1 MCYFKLKD
9 VSYKYPLEDRE
20 ILKNINLDIKK
31 GEFWAVIGKNGSGKT
46 TLCNVLR
53 RFVPDFYKGELKG
66 KITLEGKELKDYS
79 AKEIVQKVG
88 FVFQNPFN
96 SFDPKRSIGFSIS
109 EIIRLNNT
117 NYKLDE
123 LAKKVGINPEFMDKY
138 PSELSG
144 GELQRLSIARALA
157 GNPEVFI
164 LDEPT
169 SALDVENQKKILDI
183 LKEIKDV
190 TIIFIS
196 HDMNVKKNIEY
207 KKVE

>member
-1 MCYFKLKD
+1 MLEIKNLTVKYETTVLENVNLKLD
-9 VSYKYPLEDRE
+9 
-20 ILKNINLDIKK
+20 KK
-31 GEFWAVIGKNGSGKT
+31 IYGLMGMTGSGKT
-46 TLCNVLR
+46 TFIKAVLGLIKYEGEILLNGKLLDVRR
-53 RFVPDFYKGELKG
+53 RFQV
-66 KITLEGKELKDYS
+66 
-79 AKEIVQKVG
+79 
-88 FVFQNPFN
+88 VFQNPFN

-123 LAKKVGINPEFMDKY
+123 MAEKVGINPEFMDKY

-196 HDMNVKKNIEY
+196 HDMNVLKYLSDEILVLNPKKKNIEY

>member
-1 MCYFKLKD
+1 MLEIKNLTVKYEKAVLENVNLKL
-9 VSYKYPLEDRE
+9 DRK
-20 ILKNINLDIKK
+20 IYGLM
-31 GEFWAVIGKNGSGKT
+31 GMTGSGKT
-46 TLCNVLR
+46 TFIKAVLGLIK
-53 RFVPDFYKGELKG
+53 YEGELLLNG
-66 KITLEGKELKDYS
+66 KLLD
-79 AKEIVQKVG
+79 VRRG
-88 FVFQNPFN
+88 FQVVFQNPFN

-123 LAKKVGINPEFMDKY
+123 LAEKVGINPEFMDKY

-196 HDMNVKKNIEY
+196 HDMNVLKYLSDEILVLNPEKKNIEY

>member
-1 MCYFKLKD
+1 MLEIKNLTVKYEKTILENVNLKLD
-9 VSYKYPLEDRE
+9 
-20 ILKNINLDIKK
+20 KK
-31 GEFWAVIGKNGSGKT
+31 IYGLMGMTGSGKT
-46 TLCNVLR
+46 TFIKAVLGLIKYEGEILLNGKLLDVRR
-53 RFVPDFYKGELKG
+53 RFQV
-66 KITLEGKELKDYS
+66 
-79 AKEIVQKVG
+79 
-88 FVFQNPFN
+88 VFQNPFN

-123 LAKKVGINPEFMDKY
+123 LAEKVGINPEFMDKY

-183 LKEIKDV
+183 LFFYKNSKKSLGYLNLD
-190 TIIFIS
+190 S
-196 HDMNVKKNIEY
+196 HIYSTVRPLY
-207 KKVE
+207 RLLHHLF

>member
-1 MCYFKLKD
+1 MLEIKNLTVKYEKTILENVNLKLD
-9 VSYKYPLEDRE
+9 
-20 ILKNINLDIKK
+20 KK
-31 GEFWAVIGKNGSGKT
+31 IYGLMGMTGSGKT
-46 TLCNVLR
+46 TFIKAVLGLIKYEGEILLNGKLLDVRR
-53 RFVPDFYKGELKG
+53 RFQV
-66 KITLEGKELKDYS
+66 
-79 AKEIVQKVG
+79 
-88 FVFQNPFN
+88 VFQNPFN

-123 LAKKVGINPEFMDKY
+123 LAEKVGINPEFMDKY

-196 HDMNVKKNIEY
+196 HDMNVLKYLSDEILVLNPKKKNIEY

>member
-1 MCYFKLKD
+1 MLEIKNLTVKYEKAVLENVNLKL
-9 VSYKYPLEDRE
+9 DRK
-20 ILKNINLDIKK
+20 IYGLM
-31 GEFWAVIGKNGSGKT
+31 GMTGSGKT
-46 TLCNVLR
+46 TFIKAVLGLIKYEGEILLNGKLLDVR
-53 RFVPDFYKGELKG
+53 KGFQ
-66 KITLEGKELKDYS
+66 
-79 AKEIVQKVG
+79 V
-88 FVFQNPFN
+88 VFQNPFN
-96 SFDPKRSIGFSIS
+96 SFDPKRSIRFSIS

-123 LAKKVGINPEFMDKY
+123 LAEKVGINPEFMDKY

-196 HDMNVKKNIEY
+196 HDMNVLKYFSDEILVLNPEKKNIEY

>member
-1 MCYFKLKD
+1 MLEIKNLTVKYEKAVLENVNLKL
-9 VSYKYPLEDRE
+9 DRK
-20 ILKNINLDIKK
+20 IYGLM
-31 GEFWAVIGKNGSGKT
+31 GMTGSGKT
-46 TLCNVLR
+46 TFIKAVLGLIKYEGEILLNGKLLDVRR
-53 RFVPDFYKGELKG
+53 RFQV
-66 KITLEGKELKDYS
+66 
-79 AKEIVQKVG
+79 
-88 FVFQNPFN
+88 VFQNPFN

-123 LAKKVGINPEFMDKY
+123 LAEKVGINTEFMDKY

-196 HDMNVKKNIEY
+196 HDMNVLKYLSDEILVLNPEKKNIEY

>member
-1 MCYFKLKD
+1 MLEIKNLTVKYEKTVLENVNLKLD
-9 VSYKYPLEDRE
+9 
-20 ILKNINLDIKK
+20 KK
-31 GEFWAVIGKNGSGKT
+31 IYGLMGMTGSGKT
-46 TLCNVLR
+46 TFIKAVLGLIKYEGEILLNGNLLDAR
-53 RFVPDFYKGELKG
+53 KGFQ
-66 KITLEGKELKDYS
+66 
-79 AKEIVQKVG
+79 V
-88 FVFQNPFN
+88 VFQNPFN

-109 EIIRLNNT
+109 EIIRLNGT

-123 LAKKVGINPEFMDKY
+123 MAEKVGINPEFMDKY

-190 TIIFIS
+190 IIIFIS
-196 HDMNVKKNIEY
+196 HDMNVLKYISDEILVLNPEKKNIEY
-207 KKVE
+207 EKI

>member
-1 MCYFKLKD
+1 MLEIKNLTVKYEKAVLENVNLKL
-9 VSYKYPLEDRE
+9 DRK
-20 ILKNINLDIKK
+20 IYGLM
-31 GEFWAVIGKNGSGKT
+31 GMTGSGKT
-46 TLCNVLR
+46 TFIKAVLGLIKYEGEILLNGKLLDVR
-53 RFVPDFYKGELKG
+53 KGFQ
-66 KITLEGKELKDYS
+66 
-79 AKEIVQKVG
+79 V
-88 FVFQNPFN
+88 VFQNPFN

-123 LAKKVGINPEFMDKY
+123 LAEKVGINPEFMDKY

-196 HDMNVKKNIEY
+196 HDMNVLKYLSDEILVLNPKKKNIEY

>member
-1 MCYFKLKD
+1 MLEIKNLTVKYEKTVLENVNLKL
-9 VSYKYPLEDRE
+9 DRK
-20 ILKNINLDIKK
+20 IYGLM
-31 GEFWAVIGKNGSGKT
+31 GMTGSGKT
-46 TLCNVLR
+46 TFIKAVLGLIKYEGEILLNGKLLDVR
-53 RFVPDFYKGELKG
+53 KGFQ
-66 KITLEGKELKDYS
+66 
-79 AKEIVQKVG
+79 V
-88 FVFQNPFN
+88 VFQNPFN
-96 SFDPKRSIGFSIS
+96 SFDPKRSIRFSIS

-123 LAKKVGINPEFMDKY
+123 LAEKVGVNPEFMDKY

-144 GELQRLSIARALA
+144 GELQRPSIARALA

-183 LKEIKDV
+183 LKEIKDI

-196 HDMNVKKNIEY
+196 HDMNVLKYLSDEILVLNPEKKNIEY

>member
-1 MCYFKLKD
+1 MLEIKNLTVKYEKAVLENVNLKL
-9 VSYKYPLEDRE
+9 DRK
-20 ILKNINLDIKK
+20 IYGLM
-31 GEFWAVIGKNGSGKT
+31 GMTGSGKT
-46 TLCNVLR
+46 TFIKAVLGLIKYEGEILLNGKLLDVR
-53 RFVPDFYKGELKG
+53 KGFQ
-66 KITLEGKELKDYS
+66 
-79 AKEIVQKVG
+79 V
-88 FVFQNPFN
+88 VFQNPFN
-96 SFDPKRSIGFSIS
+96 SFDPKRSIRFSIS

-123 LAKKVGINPEFMDKY
+123 LAEKVGVNPEFMDKY

-183 LKEIKDV
+183 LKKIKDV

-196 HDMNVKKNIEY
+196 HDMNVLKYLSDEILVLNPEKKNIEY

>member
-1 MCYFKLKD
+1 MLEIKNLTVKYEKTILENVNLKLD
-9 VSYKYPLEDRE
+9 
-20 ILKNINLDIKK
+20 KK
-31 GEFWAVIGKNGSGKT
+31 IYGLMGMTGSGKT
-46 TLCNVLR
+46 TFIKAVLGLIKYEGEILLNGKLLDVRR
-53 RFVPDFYKGELKG
+53 RFQV
-66 KITLEGKELKDYS
+66 
-79 AKEIVQKVG
+79 
-88 FVFQNPFN
+88 VFQNPFN

-196 HDMNVKKNIEY
+196 HDMNVLKYISDEILVLNPKKKNIEY

>member
-1 MCYFKLKD
+1 MLEIKNLTVKYEKAVLENVNLKL
-9 VSYKYPLEDRE
+9 DRK
-20 ILKNINLDIKK
+20 IYGLM
-31 GEFWAVIGKNGSGKT
+31 GMTGSGKT
-46 TLCNVLR
+46 TFIKAVLGLIKYEGEILLNGKLLDVR
-53 RFVPDFYKGELKG
+53 KGFQ
-66 KITLEGKELKDYS
+66 
-79 AKEIVQKVG
+79 V
-88 FVFQNPFN
+88 VFQNPFN
-96 SFDPKRSIGFSIS
+96 SFDPKRSIRFSIS

-123 LAKKVGINPEFMDKY
+123 LAEKVGINPEFMDKY

-196 HDMNVKKNIEY
+196 HDMNVLKYLSDEILVLNPEKKNIEY

>member
-1 MCYFKLKD
+1 MLEIKNLTVKYKKTILENVNLKLD
-9 VSYKYPLEDRE
+9 
-20 ILKNINLDIKK
+20 KK
-31 GEFWAVIGKNGSGKT
+31 IYGLMGMTGSGKT
-46 TLCNVLR
+46 TFIKAVLGLIKYEGEILLNGKLLDVRR
-53 RFVPDFYKGELKG
+53 RFQV
-66 KITLEGKELKDYS
+66 
-79 AKEIVQKVG
+79 
-88 FVFQNPFN
+88 VFQNPFN

-123 LAKKVGINPEFMDKY
+123 LAEKVGINPEFMDKY

-196 HDMNVKKNIEY
+196 HDMNVLKYLSDEILVLNPEKKNIEY

>member
-1 MCYFKLKD
+1 MLEIKNLTVKYEKTILENVNLKLD
-9 VSYKYPLEDRE
+9 
-20 ILKNINLDIKK
+20 KK
-31 GEFWAVIGKNGSGKT
+31 IYGLMGMTGSGKT
-46 TLCNVLR
+46 TFIKAVLGLIKYEGEILLNGKLLDVRR
-53 RFVPDFYKGELKG
+53 RFQV
-66 KITLEGKELKDYS
+66 
-79 AKEIVQKVG
+79 
-88 FVFQNPFN
+88 VFQNPFN

-123 LAKKVGINPEFMDKY
+123 LAEKVGINPEFMDKY

-144 GELQRLSIARALA
+144 GELQRLSIARSLA

-196 HDMNVKKNIEY
+196 HDMNVLKYLSDEILVLNPKKKNIEY

>member
-1 MCYFKLKD
+1 MLEIKNLTVKYEKTILENVNLKLD
-9 VSYKYPLEDRE
+9 
-20 ILKNINLDIKK
+20 KK
-31 GEFWAVIGKNGSGKT
+31 IYGLMGMTGSGKT
-46 TLCNVLR
+46 TFIKAVLGLIKYEGEILLNGKLLDVR
-53 RFVPDFYKGELKG
+53 KGFQ
-66 KITLEGKELKDYS
+66 
-79 AKEIVQKVG
+79 V
-88 FVFQNPFN
+88 VFQNPFN

-123 LAKKVGINPEFMDKY
+123 LAEKVGINPEFMDKY

-196 HDMNVKKNIEY
+196 HDMNVLKYLSDEILVLNPKKKNIEY

>member
-1 MCYFKLKD
+1 MLEIKNLTVKYEKAVLENVNLKL
-9 VSYKYPLEDRE
+9 DRK
-20 ILKNINLDIKK
+20 IYGLM
-31 GEFWAVIGKNGSGKT
+31 GMTGSGKT
-46 TLCNVLR
+46 TFIKAVLGLIKYEGEILLNGKLLDVR
-53 RFVPDFYKGELKG
+53 KGFQ
-66 KITLEGKELKDYS
+66 
-79 AKEIVQKVG
+79 V
-88 FVFQNPFN
+88 VFQNPFN
-96 SFDPKRSIGFSIS
+96 SFDPKRSIRFSIS

-123 LAKKVGINPEFMDKY
+123 LAEKVGVNPEFMDKY

-183 LKEIKDV
+183 LKEINDV

-196 HDMNVKKNIEY
+196 HDMNVLKYLSDEILVLNPEKKNIEY

>member
-1 MCYFKLKD
+1 MLEIKNLTVKYEKTVLENVNLKL
-9 VSYKYPLEDRE
+9 DRK
-20 ILKNINLDIKK
+20 IYGLM
-31 GEFWAVIGKNGSGKT
+31 GMTGSGKT
-46 TLCNVLR
+46 TFIKAVLGLIKYEGEILLNGKLLDVR
-53 RFVPDFYKGELKG
+53 KGFQ
-66 KITLEGKELKDYS
+66 
-79 AKEIVQKVG
+79 V
-88 FVFQNPFN
+88 VFQNPFN
-96 SFDPKRSIGFSIS
+96 SFDPKRSIRFSIS

-123 LAKKVGINPEFMDKY
+123 LAEKVGVNPEFMDKY

-183 LKEIKDV
+183 LKEIKDI

-196 HDMNVKKNIEY
+196 HDMNVLKYLSDEILVLNPEKKNIEY

>member
-1 MCYFKLKD
+1 MLEIKNLTVKYEKTILENVNLKLD
-9 VSYKYPLEDRE
+9 
-20 ILKNINLDIKK
+20 KK
-31 GEFWAVIGKNGSGKT
+31 IYGLMGTTGSGKT
-46 TLCNVLR
+46 T
-53 RFVPDFYKGELKG
+53 FVKAILGLIKYEGEILLDGKQLDTRKGFQ
-66 KITLEGKELKDYS
+66 
-79 AKEIVQKVG
+79 V
-88 FVFQNPFN
+88 VFQNPFN

-117 NYKLDE
+117 NYNLDE
-123 LAKKVGINPEFMDKY
+123 LAEKVGINPEFMDKY

-196 HDMNVKKNIEY
+196 HDMNVLKYLSDEILVLNPKKKNIEY

>member
-1 MCYFKLKD
+1 MLEIKNLTVKYEKAILENVNLKLD
-9 VSYKYPLEDRE
+9 
-20 ILKNINLDIKK
+20 KK
-31 GEFWAVIGKNGSGKT
+31 IYGLMGMTGSGKT
-46 TLCNVLR
+46 TFIKAVLGLIKYEGEILLNGKLLDVRR
-53 RFVPDFYKGELKG
+53 RFQV
-66 KITLEGKELKDYS
+66 
-79 AKEIVQKVG
+79 
-88 FVFQNPFN
+88 VFQNPFN

-123 LAKKVGINPEFMDKY
+123 LAEKVGINPEFMDKY

-183 LKEIKDV
+183 LKSLKNITV
-190 TIIFIS
+190 IFIS
-196 HDMNVKKNIEY
+196 HDMNVLKYISDEILILNPEKKNIEY
-207 KKVE
+207 QKI

>member
-1 MCYFKLKD
+1 MLEIKNLT
-9 VSYKYPLEDRE
+9 VKYEKAVLE
-20 ILKNINLDIKK
+20 NINLKLDRKIY
-31 GEFWAVIGKNGSGKT
+31 GLMGMTGSGKT
-46 TLCNVLR
+46 TFIKAVLGLIKYEGEILLNGKLLDVR
-53 RFVPDFYKGELKG
+53 KGFQ
-66 KITLEGKELKDYS
+66 
-79 AKEIVQKVG
+79 V
-88 FVFQNPFN
+88 VFQNPFN
-96 SFDPKRSIGFSIS
+96 SFDPKRSIRFSIS

-123 LAKKVGINPEFMDKY
+123 LAEKVGVNPEFMDKY

-196 HDMNVKKNIEY
+196 HDMNVLKYLSDEILVLNPEKKNIEY

>member
-1 MCYFKLKD
+1 MLEIKNLTVKYEKAVLENVNLKL
-9 VSYKYPLEDRE
+9 DRK
-20 ILKNINLDIKK
+20 IYGLM
-31 GEFWAVIGKNGSGKT
+31 GMTGSGKT
-46 TLCNVLR
+46 TFIKAVLGLIKYEGEILLNGKLLDVR
-53 RFVPDFYKGELKG
+53 R
-66 KITLEGKELKDYS
+66 
-79 AKEIVQKVG
+79 G
-88 FVFQNPFN
+88 FQVVFQNPFN
-96 SFDPKRSIGFSIS
+96 SFDPKRSIRFSIS

-123 LAKKVGINPEFMDKY
+123 LAEKVGVNPEFMDKY

-144 GELQRLSIARALA
+144 GELQRLSIARTLA

-183 LKEIKDV
+183 LKKIKDV

-196 HDMNVKKNIEY
+196 HDMNVLKYLSGEILVLNPEKKNIEY

>member
-1 MCYFKLKD
+1 MLEIKNLTVKYEKAVLENVNLKL
-9 VSYKYPLEDRE
+9 DRK
-20 ILKNINLDIKK
+20 IYGLM
-31 GEFWAVIGKNGSGKT
+31 GMTGSGKT
-46 TLCNVLR
+46 TFIKAVLGLIKYEGEILLNGKLLDVR
-53 RFVPDFYKGELKG
+53 KGFQ
-66 KITLEGKELKDYS
+66 
-79 AKEIVQKVG
+79 V
-88 FVFQNPFN
+88 VFQNPFN
-96 SFDPKRSIGFSIS
+96 SFDPKRSIRFSIS

-123 LAKKVGINPEFMDKY
+123 LAEKVGVNPEFMDKY

-196 HDMNVKKNIEY
+196 HDMNVLKYLSDEILVLNLEKKNIEY

>member
-1 MCYFKLKD
+1 MLEIKNLTVKYEKTILENVNLKLD
-9 VSYKYPLEDRE
+9 
-20 ILKNINLDIKK
+20 KK
-31 GEFWAVIGKNGSGKT
+31 IYGLMGMTGSGKT
-46 TLCNVLR
+46 TFIKAVLGLIKYEGEILLNGKLLDVRR
-53 RFVPDFYKGELKG
+53 RFQV
-66 KITLEGKELKDYS
+66 
-79 AKEIVQKVG
+79 
-88 FVFQNPFN
+88 VFQNPFN

-138 PSELSG
+138 SSELSG

-196 HDMNVKKNIEY
+196 HDMNVLKYLSDEILVLNPKKKNIELY
-207 KKVE
+207 